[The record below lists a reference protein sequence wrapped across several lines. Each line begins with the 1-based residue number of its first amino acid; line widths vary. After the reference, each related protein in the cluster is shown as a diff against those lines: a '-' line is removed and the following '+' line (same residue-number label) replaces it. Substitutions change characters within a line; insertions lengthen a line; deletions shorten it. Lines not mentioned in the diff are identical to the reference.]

1 MGSEREEGQMKR
13 YENRRV
19 LVTGATGGLGTEV
32 CRRLAEEGARLAV
45 ADLAG
50 SPLDPLVAS
59 LRGSDHLP
67 LELDV
72 SDEDQWRNAA
82 ARLETAWGGL
92 DVLVNNAAIGS
103 IATVE
108 DEERARW
115 DQVVAVDQTGV
126 WLGMKH
132 LGPLIERSG
141 GGSIVNVASI
151 LGSTGGL
158 GNSIAYH
165 AAKGAVRTMTKNAAL
180 HWATRGVRVN
190 SLHPGFIETPQLVER
205 FAGSE
210 RHRAMIANTPM
221 GRLGRPAEIAG
232 AVAFLGS
239 DDAGYMTGS
248 EVYADGGWTAR

>member
-1 MGSEREEGQMKR
+1 MQR
-13 YENRRV
+13 YADRRV
-19 LVTGATGGLGTEV
+19 LVTGAGGGLGSEI
-32 CRRLAEEGARLAV
+32 CARLSTEGAQVAA

-50 SPLDPLVAS
+50 TDLGPLVDS
-59 LRGSDHLP
+59 LTGTGHLA

-72 SDEDQWRNAA
+72 SDEEQWREATSRIEA
-82 ARLETAWGGL
+82 AWGGL
-92 DVLVNNAAIGS
+92 DVLINNAAIGS

-108 DEERARW
+108 DEERATW

-132 LGPLIERSG
+132 VGPLLERTG

-190 SLHPGFIETPQLVER
+190 SLHPGFIETPQLIER
-205 FAGSE
+205 FGGSP
-210 RHRAMIANTPM
+210 RHQAMLANTPM
-221 GRLGRPAEIAG
+221 GRLGTPAEIAG